1 MLTLQTYAHT
11 IRDEEMGLSIADFTT
26 DSSTE
31 RPYTAPDILDG
42 AAKGNAPDLTDRG
55 RFERLEHETGLEP
68 AEALAVASS
77 ATAPPPRWQG
87 DAGVDFIEEFRLNRS
102 YRVVSI
108 NSGGSAGGGNRVS
121 EARRGGAARLS
132 ARGHDAVRS
141 EPGHGHPHAR
151 PQVPGSLRKIR

>member
-1 MLTLQTYAHT
+1 MIYGWEAPWLTLQTYAHT

-77 ATAPPPRWQG
+77 ATAPPHVG
-87 DAGVDFIEEFRLNRS
+87 K
-102 YRVVSI
+102 
-108 NSGGSAGGGNRVS
+108 VS
-121 EARRGGAARLS
+121 EASEATPTYSSCVARGGHGAAQGCTQFSTSLYVS
-132 ARGHDAVRS
+132 EIRGA
-141 EPGHGHPHAR
+141 
-151 PQVPGSLRKIR
+151 